1 MCYRTGK
8 YTVCRARP
16 CIIQP
21 GNFTG
26 WGSEGVKICGV
37 YSLPGVTVTA
47 HTCQFSAP
55 GWHYL
60 RHGYGVGLLDK
71 GGSIV
76 SLVSPDASQLTV
88 VIETMVSV
96 ESLVSP
102 DASQLTVVIET
113 MVSVESLVSP
123 DASQLTVVIETMVS
137 VESLVS
143 PDASQ
148 LTVVIETMVSIK
160 SHIMS

>member
-1 MCYRTGK
+1 MLWERKIDCLQ
-8 YTVCRARP
+8 ALP
-16 CIIQP
+16 CIFQP
-21 GNFTG
+21 GHFTG
-26 WGSEGVKICGV
+26 CGREGVKICGV

-102 DASQLTVVIET
+102 NASQLTVVIET
-113 MVSVESLVSP
+113 MMS
-123 DASQLTVVIETMVS
+123 IET
-137 VESLVS
+137 LVI
-143 PDASQ
+143 PDSSQ

>member
-1 MCYRTGK
+1 MLRH
-8 YTVCRARP
+8 
-16 CIIQP
+16 
-21 GNFTG
+21 
-26 WGSEGVKICGV
+26 
-37 YSLPGVTVTA
+37 VTLLHLVTA

-96 ESLVSP
+96 VSLVSH
-102 DASQLTVVIET
+102 DVSQQLTVVIET
-113 MVSVESLVSP
+113 MVNIVSPVCPVVSHHTVVTEPLVSVMSFASL
-123 DASQLTVVIETMVS
+123 DASQTNVVT
-137 VESLVS
+137 
-143 PDASQ
+143 
-148 LTVVIETMVSIK
+148 
-160 SHIMS
+160 